1 MKHLFLLFLSTG
13 VLLLG
18 LSGCAEK
25 SVSYIDGEVPASH
38 KISAPI
44 AIAYSVPKKVSLGE
58 DLLVTVTL
66 TASADVENLTL
77 TVSAGEGL
85 TLPSGRYAVNFGSQQ
100 SGSRV
105 TEEIFISPSHE
116 GRLYLNL
123 LVSGS
128 FSGREMA
135 RAGAVPVQVG
145 EGVSQMLK
153 TTGAVA
159 VDSDGKLLT
168 ISPAQE

>member
-1 MKHLFLLFLSTG
+1 MKNLLLLILLAG
-13 VLLLG
+13 VLPLG

-25 SVSYIDGEVPASH
+25 SVSYLNGEVPASH
-38 KISAPI
+38 KISAPV
-44 AIAYSVPKKVSLGE
+44 AIAYSVPKKVALGE

-66 TASADVENLTL
+66 TANADVENLTL

-85 TLPSGRYAVNFGSQQ
+85 TLPGGRYDVNFGSQQ
-100 SGSRV
+100 SGHTV
-105 TEEIFISPSHE
+105 TEEILISSNRE

-123 LVSGS
+123 LVSGL

-145 EGVSQMLK
+145 ESVSQALK

-159 VDSDGKLLT
+159 VDSDGKRLMV
-168 ISPAQE
+168 SPAQE

>member
-1 MKHLFLLFLSTG
+1 MKHLFLLLLSTS

-25 SVSYIDGEVPASH
+25 SVSYINGEVPASH
-38 KISAPI
+38 KISAPV
-44 AIAYSVPKKVSLGE
+44 AIAYSVPKKVALGE
-58 DLLVTVTL
+58 DLRVTVTL
-66 TASADVENLTL
+66 TANANVENLTL
-77 TVSAGEGL
+77 TVSAGEGVV
-85 TLPSGRYAVNFGSQQ
+85 LPGGRYDVNFGAQQ
-100 SGSRV
+100 SGNTV
-105 TEEIFISPSHE
+105 TEEILISSSRE

-145 EGVSQMLK
+145 DGVSQMLK
-153 TTGAVA
+153 TTGTPA
-159 VDSDGKLLT
+159 VDSDGKRLT
-168 ISPAQE
+168 VSPAQE